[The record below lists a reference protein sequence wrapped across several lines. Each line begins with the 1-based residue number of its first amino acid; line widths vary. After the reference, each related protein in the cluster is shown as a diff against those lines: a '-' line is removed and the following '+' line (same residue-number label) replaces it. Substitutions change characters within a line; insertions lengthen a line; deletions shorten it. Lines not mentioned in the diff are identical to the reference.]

1 MGRES
6 LWLLCVAVY
15 VAAVG
20 LVPLAFNSQFYF
32 FADTPDGAYGQWYE
46 LGQQLRQG
54 VWPIMNPAAWSAGNY
69 LAEGQWGLWNPLI
82 LGIALFV
89 SFSASAVVAATVVKI
104 VFLVIGALGVYA
116 VVRAHGGSRL
126 WAAVAGSV
134 APFAGFT
141 LFMDATSWATNLFTW
156 ALFAWAVA
164 MMRVWIDRGGAWIV
178 AAFISV
184 YLLIT
189 VGYVQGTIM
198 LVFFFVALLVES
210 LARRD
215 RTSFARVLGAGIP
228 AGLVALAVYL
238 PGVLT
243 ASVTARTSGIA
254 NDGFLVVSLT
264 GLFSSSV
271 PSGQVDL
278 AGWWGRY
285 TEVPLLY
292 VTWLVP
298 LVAFVPWKRLR
309 TSAAPLT
316 ALIVFGVLAT
326 MLAVG
331 PSELGPLRFPV
342 RTMPWIALT
351 VICLM
356 ALILSRSMGHWVFS
370 RRRLLMAGAL
380 WLLPY
385 WLAFSQMPQGWRRHA
400 VFAALTAIGL
410 TALVL
415 AWRRLSGRRVTIATG
430 SILAVLTAAIVAGQA
445 YFYADTLISRVP
457 YADDADAY
465 TQGMPTGS
473 GEGIVVGSP
482 LGMPSE
488 AFEETA
494 FANMWYLTDHV
505 SVLNLYTPV
514 EFRAMA
520 DDLCLT
526 YDGRTCPEAF
536 SRLFEQDQASGER
549 LVDLLSID
557 SVQLLASD
565 GYTVDD
571 LKALDVPSGWTRTWE
586 GDYSVVLTRDA
597 ETPPV
602 GSVSWASEGVE
613 VQVVEDDPLSTTFK
627 VQSVPADGGNV
638 ALSRLAWPG
647 YSVDGAEL
655 GDPLRGYLTTV
666 ELDPETA
673 GTEVTLRYTPPGWAV
688 VLSAMAAAPIL
699 TAGVAVL
706 AIVRRRTRT

>member
-1 MGRES
+1 
-6 LWLLCVAVY
+6 
-15 VAAVG
+15 
-20 LVPLAFNSQFYF
+20 
-32 FADTPDGAYGQWYE
+32 
-46 LGQQLRQG
+46 
-54 VWPIMNPAAWSAGNY
+54 
-69 LAEGQWGLWNPLI
+69 
-82 LGIALFV
+82 
-89 SFSASAVVAATVVKI
+89 
-104 VFLVIGALGVYA
+104 
-116 VVRAHGGSRL
+116 
-126 WAAVAGSV
+126 
-134 APFAGFT
+134 
-141 LFMDATSWATNLFTW
+141 
-156 ALFAWAVA
+156 
-164 MMRVWIDRGGAWIV
+164 
-178 AAFISV
+178 
-184 YLLIT
+184 
-189 VGYVQGTIM
+189 
-198 LVFFFVALLVES
+198 
-210 LARRD
+210 
-215 RTSFARVLGAGIP
+215 
-228 AGLVALAVYL
+228 
-238 PGVLT
+238 
-243 ASVTARTSGIA
+243 
-254 NDGFLVVSLT
+254 
-264 GLFSSSV
+264 
-271 PSGQVDL
+271 
-278 AGWWGRY
+278 
-285 TEVPLLY
+285 
-292 VTWLVP
+292 
-298 LVAFVPWKRLR
+298 
-309 TSAAPLT
+309 
-316 ALIVFGVLAT
+316 
-326 MLAVG
+326 
-331 PSELGPLRFPV
+331 
-342 RTMPWIALT
+342 
-351 VICLM
+351 
-356 ALILSRSMGHWVFS
+356 
-370 RRRLLMAGAL
+370 
-380 WLLPY
+380 
-385 WLAFSQMPQGWRRHA
+385 
-400 VFAALTAIGL
+400 
-410 TALVL
+410 
-415 AWRRLSGRRVTIATG
+415 
-430 SILAVLTAAIVAGQA
+430 
-445 YFYADTLISRVP
+445 
-457 YADDADAY
+457 
-465 TQGMPTGS
+465 MPTGS

-536 SRLFEQDQASGER
+536 SRLFEQDRASGER

-613 VQVVEDDPLSTTFK
+613 VKVVEDDPLSTTFK
-627 VQSVPADGGNV
+627 VQSVPADGGSV